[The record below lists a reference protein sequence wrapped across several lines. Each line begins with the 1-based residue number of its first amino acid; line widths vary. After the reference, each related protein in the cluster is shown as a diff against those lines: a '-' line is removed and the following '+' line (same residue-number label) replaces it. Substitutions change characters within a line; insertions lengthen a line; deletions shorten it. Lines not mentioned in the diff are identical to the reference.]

1 MVLGTI
7 AVITIG
13 CSPRLIL
20 MTAEAPFR
28 LVILK
33 QRFPVPVG
41 KTIVR
46 SIVKCTILTIIDSD
60 AANGGKECRIVPL
73 DNIGVIIES
82 QFDNLCLL
90 HYHEQ

>member
-1 MVLGTI
+1 MVLETI

-20 MTAEAPFR
+20 MTVEAPFR

-33 QRFPVPVG
+33 QRFSVPNV

-46 SIVKCTILTIIDSD
+46 SKVKCIILTIIDSD
-60 AANGGKECRIVPL
+60 AVNDEKECRVVPL
-73 DNIGVIIES
+73 DNIGIVVEP

>member
-1 MVLGTI
+1 
-7 AVITIG
+7 
-13 CSPRLIL
+13 

-33 QRFPVPVG
+33 QRFPALSG

-60 AANGGKECRIVPL
+60 AENGGGMLSHWLFIV
-73 DNIGVIIES
+73 VA
-82 QFDNLCLL
+82 
-90 HYHEQ
+90 